1 MAKEWDLQLSRLRLA
16 DGASFDSA
24 LTQHEA
30 ICMDQTRVELLQEL
44 REWYCKPQRPILWLS
59 GMAGTGKSTIARTIA
74 SELYANDRLAA
85 SFFFRRAGNLSEA
98 TRFVS
103 TLAYKLAITQ
113 RPNASPSLRELIG
126 KAMINH
132 EDVQD
137 QGLRRQWNV
146 LIVEPLSRIQ
156 STQRLALTFVIDA
169 LDECGS
175 EDDIRLILQLFIE
188 LKNIN
193 NVDLSVL
200 ITSRPETTLVR
211 GFRNLPEILHRRLD
225 LREIPRDIVEHDLYV
240 YMRTKLGQIKPHNEC
255 DWPTEEDLRSLV
267 QKADCLFIYA
277 ATVCLFIESS
287 HYDCPEDCLSNIL
300 QDRSTGGEDTAAID
314 GMYTQILDSALAKPG
329 QSKEMTELSTDRF
342 KIIVG
347 SIIALLEMLPV
358 TALGGLISLKVEI
371 VQHALSTLES
381 VLDIPSDTRQPLRL
395 LHPSF
400 RDFLFDQARCG
411 DKPFH
416 LQEETTHNH
425 LAICCLDILCTCLRR
440 NICDLLPDSS
450 PREVSGDVLS
460 LYLPK
465 HVQYAC
471 QHWVGH
477 LENASAQQRIH
488 VGFCDGGKIH
498 VFFQEKFL
506 YWVEAMSLIGKMPK
520 AVLMMNKLVAM
531 LKVSCS
537 ALPNYNG
544 DDLLSVPTA

>member
-1 MAKEWDLQLSRLRLA
+1 MNPVAKEWDLQLGKLRLA

-30 ICMDQTRVELLQEL
+30 MCMDQTRVEFLQEL
-44 REWYCKPQRPILWLS
+44 REWYSKPQSPILWLS
-59 GMAGTGKSTIARTIA
+59 GMAGTGKSTIARTMA
-74 SELYANDRLAA
+74 SELHAKDRLAG

-126 KAMINH
+126 QAMIDH

-156 STQRLALTFVIDA
+156 STQRLALTFVVDA

-175 EDDIRLILQLFIE
+175 EDDIGLIIQLLIE

-200 ITSRPETTLVR
+200 VTSRPETTLVR
-211 GFRNLPEILHRRLD
+211 GFRNLPEIMHRRLD
-225 LREIPRDIVEHDLYV
+225 LRDIPRDIVEHDLYV
-240 YMRTKLGQIKPHNEC
+240 YMRKKLGQVKPHNEC
-255 DWPTEEDLRSLV
+255 HWPSEEDLRSLV

-287 HYDCPEDCLSNIL
+287 RYDCPEVCLSRIL
-300 QDRSTGGEDTAAID
+300 LSRPTGGEDTAAVD
-314 GMYTQILDSALAKPG
+314 CMYTQVLDSALARPG
-329 QSKEMTELSTDRF
+329 QRKELTERLTDRF
-342 KIIVG
+342 KTIVG
-347 SIIALLEMLPV
+347 SIIALLEMLPM
-358 TALGGLISLKVEI
+358 TALGDLLSIEVET
-371 VQHALSTLES
+371 VGHALSTLES
-381 VLDIPSDTRQPLRL
+381 VLNIPSDTKQPIRP

-400 RDFLFDQARCG
+400 RDFLFDKARCG
-411 DKPFH
+411 HKSFH
-416 LQEETTHNH
+416 LQEESVHTH
-425 LAICCLDILCTCLRR
+425 LAICCLDVLCTCLRR
-440 NICDLLPDSS
+440 NICGLLPESS
-450 PREVSGDVLS
+450 PQEVSEDALN
-460 LYLPK
+460 LHMPK

-471 QHWVGH
+471 QHWIGH
-477 LENASAQQRIH
+477 LDNASAPQKIH
-488 VGFCDGGKIH
+488 VGFYDGGKIH
-498 VFFQEKFL
+498 TFFEEKFL
-506 YWVEAMSLIGKMPK
+506 YWLEAMSLIGKMPE

-531 LKVSCS
+531 LKVSWH
-537 ALPNYNG
+537 ALHPYNG
-544 DDLLSVPTA
+544 YD